1 MFMDLIISALILYS
15 ICKSCSYPQ
24 ATCNSTQLHVMP
36 IFPIASEGN
45 VIVLPDDAFRVCCVV
60 RSQAAA
66 AVCPSG
72 GRGAKLP
79 HQSAVE
85 HRAAAQTAYLGGLNM
100 TEQKTKTV
108 NNNMR
113 SHPAAIRPLWIHML
127 YIWTQCICWD
137 HSWRGSNLPAAQ
149 SARTPRTDMRWGS
162 GWAAQ
167 VPAGCAQ
174 LSFSATGVTWSH
186 CGGHVTG
193 SCSSASS
200 NNKSTSYFLVL
211 HKLGVSGNVNT

>member
-1 MFMDLIISALILYS
+1 MFLSTGQLQLDTITRDAYISYS
-15 ICKSCSYPQ
+15 LWRQRYSPTRWCVQGLLCCQVSGS
-24 ATCNSTQLHVMP
+24 S
-36 IFPIASEGN
+36 G
-45 VIVLPDDAFRVCCVV
+45 RVSV
-60 RSQAAA
+60 RRTRSKTPPPKCRWAQSR
-66 AVCPSG
+66 CTDCIP
-72 GRGAKLP
+72 GRVK
-79 HQSAVE
+79 HD
-85 HRAAAQTAYLGGLNM
+85 RA
-100 TEQKTKTV
+100 KTKTV

-113 SHPAAIRPLWIHML
+113 SHPAAIRPLWVHML
-127 YIWTQCICWD
+127 CIWTQCICWD
-137 HSWRGSNLPAAQ
+137 HSWRGSILPAAQ

-211 HKLGVSGNVNT
+211 HKLGVSGNANT